1 MQHLNRACAGQT
13 VSRCPHS
20 PVLPPKLQFF
30 GIIEIIIIYR
40 IQHNPF
46 ELISMFFLLLS
57 FMTHREW
64 HSHIPS
70 PDNLKKLGGRG
81 RQAALFHQRG
91 E

>member
-1 MQHLNRACAGQT
+1 MQHLDRACAGQT
-13 VSRCPHS
+13 VSRCPALTRPAAKAS
-20 PVLPPKLQFF
+20 L
-30 GIIEIIIIYR
+30 GIIENIIIYR
-40 IQHNPF
+40 IQHSPV

-91 E
+91 G